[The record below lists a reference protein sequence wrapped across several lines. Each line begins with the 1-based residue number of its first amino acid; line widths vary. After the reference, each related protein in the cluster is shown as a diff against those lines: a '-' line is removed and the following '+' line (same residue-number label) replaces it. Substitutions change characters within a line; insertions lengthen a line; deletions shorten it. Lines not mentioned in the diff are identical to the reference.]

1 VGALLA
7 SHYGEDPGYDL
18 RVGEVARGAALG
30 NGTFFLPSLIYDI
43 ATFRAYPSDGL
54 VGAANR
60 LHPNAPWPWVLAPL
74 LAP

>member
-1 VGALLA
+1 
-7 SHYGEDPGYDL
+7 
-18 RVGEVARGAALG
+18 VARGAALG